1 MDSTS
6 CLQQSTS
13 GNLNKALVASK
24 ADISVPTNLKS
35 FSFSD
40 LKNATRNFRP
50 ESLLGEGGFGWV
62 YKGWIDANTLAPT
75 KPGTGL
81 VVAIKRLKR
90 EGFQGH
96 KEWLVCT
103 TRTFFFVLF
112 SFWPFF
118 LVIFFILILPFLIWS
133 SNLVFNH
140 LGRSELSWSAS
151 PWKSCETHRVLLRI
165 WQQTSGL
172 WVHAKGKFGESFV

>member
-6 CLQQSTS
+6 CSQQSTS

-24 ADISVPTNLKS
+24 ADVSVPTNLKS

-90 EGFQGH
+90 ESFQGH

-103 TRTFFFVLF
+103 ARTFFC
-112 SFWPFF
+112 
-118 LVIFFILILPFLIWS
+118 LVFILTFFFGNYFHFDLAILI
-133 SNLVFNH
+133 
-140 LGRSELSWSAS
+140 
-151 PWKSCETHRVLLRI
+151 
-165 WQQTSGL
+165 
-172 WVHAKGKFGESFV
+172 